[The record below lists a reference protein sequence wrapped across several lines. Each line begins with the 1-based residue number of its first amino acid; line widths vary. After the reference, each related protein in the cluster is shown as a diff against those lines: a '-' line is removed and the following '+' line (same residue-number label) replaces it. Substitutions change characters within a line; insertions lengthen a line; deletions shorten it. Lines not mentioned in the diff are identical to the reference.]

1 MAFKMKRWGGY
12 QNSPL
17 KQDSPITDDML
28 TSRREKA
35 PWRFGSSEKRGISDA
50 DMRVILEKELI
61 RKTKKQYK
69 RNARL
74 KEEDRQDILWNPH
87 TESYI
92 LNPGSDNGDGDGD
105 GDGDGNGDGNGENVA
120 GGTRTWQEGVSASNG
135 QLDKWVAERKKHTK
149 GSDEWK
155 RLQNLINE
163 ALGNSKRY

>member
-1 MAFKMKRWGGY
+1 
-12 QNSPL
+12 
-17 KQDSPITDDML
+17 ML
-28 TSRREKA
+28 ASRREKA
-35 PWRFGSSEKRGISDA
+35 PWRFGSSAKRGISDE

-74 KEEDRQDILWNPH
+74 KEEDRQDLLWNPH

-92 LNPGSDNGDGDGD
+92 LNPNSSD
-105 GDGDGNGDGNGENVA
+105 DGNDSNDGNDGGDGENVS
-120 GGTRTWQEGVSASNG
+120 GGTRTWQEGMDASNQ
-135 QLDKWVAERKKHTK
+135 QLDQWVAERKKHTK

-163 ALGNSKRY
+163 ALGNPKRY